1 MGLIQGDVD
10 VKGWAGA
17 VQGDKRDLDAVGEV
31 GVWKQ
36 A

>member
-10 VKGWAGA
+10 VKGRAGA
-17 VQGDKRDLDAVGEV
+17 MQVDKRDLEAEEEAA
-31 GVWKQ
+31 VWKQ